1 MIYDCLSART
11 DLIGLHLDLLA
22 FANQNA
28 IQQSLSNKVSTSQKP
43 THTKQLTHNYQPCY
57 LFTALQHTWPHTR
70 NNLLQTFIGA
80 AEVNVTNDLTGEVDS
95 RCYNTHFMLV
105 GTDNM
110 LIDVGRERGRHT
122 HAAIIHSCS
131 TLSMRS
137 IVLQMTNSRTSFQYL
152 INIVL

>member
-11 DLIGLHLDLLA
+11 DLIGIHLDLLA

-57 LFTALQHTWPHTR
+57 LFTALQHTWPHTC

-80 AEVNVTNDLTGEVDS
+80 AEVNLTNDLSGEVDS
-95 RCYNTHFMLV
+95 KCYNTLFMLV
-105 GTDNM
+105 GSDNM
-110 LIDVGRERGRHT
+110 VTEVGRERVW
-122 HAAIIHSCS
+122 HALDAIIHCCTILSIGS
-131 TLSMRS
+131 T
-137 IVLQMTNSRTSFQYL
+137 NGK
-152 INIVL
+152 